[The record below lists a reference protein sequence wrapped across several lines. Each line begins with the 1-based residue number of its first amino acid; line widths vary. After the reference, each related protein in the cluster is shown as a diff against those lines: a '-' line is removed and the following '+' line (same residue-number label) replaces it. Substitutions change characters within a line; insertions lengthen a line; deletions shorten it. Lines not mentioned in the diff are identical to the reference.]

1 MPGYRRNR
9 PRRIPLGQR
18 RKCDKSDAHVV
29 VLTDWRM
36 AKVSDLKNR
45 PEVAEHFDD
54 SQWQKVNVRADE
66 GPLRPGEMAVFRMPV
81 RLTAADLAVVR
92 ADLNFGM
99 IDDEGWVYVNGRL
112 AGESHHWSDSPSFDV
127 RKFLQVGDNTIAAA
141 VKNNDGAG
149 GVNKSVSL
157 ELKNP
162 PVPANWQRCAFKGL
176 AEVIVQAD
184 SNTGDIQLT
193 ADGDGLQPVS
203 IVIRAGPGA
212 PRPAVP

>member
-1 MPGYRRNR
+1 
-9 PRRIPLGQR
+9 
-18 RKCDKSDAHVV
+18 
-29 VLTDWRM
+29 
-36 AKVSDLKNR
+36 
-45 PEVAEHFDD
+45 
-54 SQWQKVNVRADE
+54 
-66 GPLRPGEMAVFRMPV
+66 MAVFRMPV

-127 RKFLQVGDNTIAAA
+127 RKFLQVGDNTIAVA
-141 VKNNDGAG
+141 VKNIDDAG
-149 GVNKSVSL
+149 GVI
-157 ELKNP
+157 
-162 PVPANWQRCAFKGL
+162 KGL